1 MGSSTEQQQ
10 QQQQQQQH
18 HHQQPQQQPQQQ
30 QDEKR
35 QTYNL
40 CWNEFPTNLLSF
52 FKELR
57 EQEEFVDV
65 TLACEGQQVSA
76 HKVVLSA
83 CSPYFRSLLKNN
95 PCDHPIII
103 LNEVGYSELVT
114 LLQYMYHGE
123 VQIVHDQ
130 ITDFLRTAKLLQ
142 IRGLAE
148 AAKAESRARSPEG
161 RRENGPQ
168 QPPPPPPATVAAREA
183 PTPTPKL
190 DPVEPEEETRPP
202 DSPQVKRIKL
212 SSGVGAPPPSS
223 PSPHLSGGPSPP
235 APTPPIP
242 SLPLSMA
249 NMASMA
255 GLPSLPPIG
264 LPGASLPLS
273 LPSSITALPPVST
286 AHPPS
291 IHHGRPSL
299 HTSTPTSQQ
308 QPPFPGM
315 YPGICSEDTQ
325 DTMGSDRS
333 EDRDKS
339 RHDDDDYDHEN
350 TLEKMS
356 GLANMAALKSF
367 GGFPGPSGLAGLASA
382 ALGGNSDSN
391 PGCTGSRDLDLS
403 VLMTQLGG
411 GDPPALLQ
419 QGMQLSPGAAS
430 SSSSSTGGPAA
441 LQLWQHSQHPAQQ
454 QDQQQQ
460 QQQQPRPWC
469 EACGRSYSTVG
480 NLKQHVANV
489 HGRGEWVVCGVC
501 GKTFKTRQ
509 YLQSHLLQQH
519 GIRQRPAP
527 VLPASCPQ
535 PTPDPAH
542 HMRPHESPSSSAQT
556 PSFSPAQRPFHSQ
569 SMNPSLPQSSAAVN
583 FTANPGPSPSEF
595 GSASMNGLAH
605 HLPQYGQSSSFPSG
619 PPLNPNPGLGPAPPQ
634 PDSSGQAATP
644 PPPQPIKQEGFPTFH
659 NTQIKQEIPNDN
671 YYTI

>member
-1 MGSSTEQQQ
+1 MGSSSEHHHHHHQQQ
-10 QQQQQQQH
+10 HHYQQQQQQQH
-18 HHQQPQQQPQQQ
+18 HHHHQQQ
-30 QDEKR
+30 QDDKK

-103 LNEVGYSELVT
+103 LNEVGYSELIT

-130 ITDFLRTAKLLQ
+130 ITEFLRTAKLLQ

-148 AAKAESRARSPEG
+148 AAAAESRSRSSPEC
-161 RRENGPQ
+161 RRENGP
-168 QPPPPPPATVAAREA
+168 AREA
-183 PTPTPKL
+183 ATPTPKRE
-190 DPVEPEEETRPP
+190 PVEPEEESRPP

-212 SSGVGAPPPSS
+212 SSSVGPVPPSS
-223 PSPHLSGGPSPP
+223 PSPHLSGDPSPP

-249 NMASMA
+249 NMATMA
-255 GLPSLPPIG
+255 GLPNLPPMG
-264 LPGASLPLS
+264 LSGASLPLS
-273 LPSSITALPPVST
+273 LPSSITALPPVTT
-286 AHPPS
+286 AHPSS
-291 IHHGRPSL
+291 IHHGRSAL
-299 HTSTPTSQQ
+299 HTPTPTNH
-308 QPPFPGM
+308 QPSYHGL
-315 YPGICSEDTQ
+315 YPSMASEDTQ

-339 RHDDDDYDHEN
+339 RHDDDDYDHES
-350 TLEKMS
+350 TLDKMS
-356 GLANMAALKSF
+356 GLANMAALKGF
-367 GGFPGPSGLAGLASA
+367 GGFPGPSGLASLTSA
-382 ALGGNSDSN
+382 ALGSNSDSN

-403 VLMTQLGG
+403 VLMSQLGG
-411 GDPPALLQ
+411 VDHSAPTQ
-419 QGMQLSPGAAS
+419 QGSQVSPGSAS
-430 SSSSSTGGPAA
+430 SSSAGPSTV
-441 LQLWQHSQHPAQQ
+441 QLWQHSQQT
-454 QDQQQQ
+454 QQQQ
-460 QQQQPRPWC
+460 QQQEQQQQQQQQQHQQPRPWC

-519 GIRQRPAP
+519 GIRQRPTP
-527 VLPASCPQ
+527 LLPCPQ
-535 PTPDPAH
+535 PLTDPAH
-542 HMRPHESPSSSAQT
+542 PMLPHESPSSSAQT
-556 PSFSPAQRPFHSQ
+556 PPFSPAHRSFQNHS
-569 SMNPSLPQSSAAVN
+569 SINPSLPQTSGSSS
-583 FTANPGPSPSEF
+583 FPNPGQSSEF
-595 GSASMNGLAH
+595 VTASLNGHA
-605 HLPQYGQSSSFPSG
+605 HLPHFGQSSSYPQA
-619 PPLNPNPGLGPAPPQ
+619 PPPNPAHRPAPPQ
-634 PDSSGQAATP
+634 PDSSGQAAS
-644 PPPQPIKQEGFPTFH
+644 PPPQPIKQEGFPGFQT
-659 NTQIKQEIPNDN
+659 TQIKQEIPNDN